1 MHKCIGPFAILKG
14 TVELLENAIAIIR
27 IYINSMS
34 MENYFSRLSF
44 SLQRL
49 LHWRSV
55 HRIQFPTACLVFTEW
70 DRRDTGFVNHVS
82 NIYSSF

>member
-34 MENYFSRLSF
+34 MENYFSSLSF

-49 LHWRSV
+49 IMCLH
-55 HRIQFPTACLVFTEW
+55 C
-70 DRRDTGFVNHVS
+70 TGEASIEFNS
-82 NIYSSF
+82 QQLA

>member
-1 MHKCIGPFAILKG
+1 MHKYIGPFAILKG

-49 LHWRSV
+49 A
-55 HRIQFPTACLVFTEW
+55 TALAK
-70 DRRDTGFVNHVS
+70 RP
-82 NIYSSF
+82 